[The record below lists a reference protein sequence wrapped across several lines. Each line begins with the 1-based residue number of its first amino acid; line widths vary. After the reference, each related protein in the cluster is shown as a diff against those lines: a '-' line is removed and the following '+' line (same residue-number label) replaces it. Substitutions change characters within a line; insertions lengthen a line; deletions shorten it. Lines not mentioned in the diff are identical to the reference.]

1 MRHCGR
7 HQKLV
12 LPPEHQVQHAWTRRR
27 ATRALGVRFTVPCLA
42 GATRRHLAPA
52 PTLQVVAEGSVC
64 GGSEEEEAE
73 INEVFL
79 REEVMIKTSRVEHHD
94 NIKGHR
100 MSKYRK
106 GLYNKLCHC
115 LCSERRKPG
124 GNLHFNIEI

>member
-12 LPPEHQVQHAWTRRR
+12 LPPEHQVHHAWTRRR
-27 ATRALGVRFTVPCLA
+27 ATRHLVLGSRCPA

-52 PTLQVVAEGSVC
+52 PTLQVVAEGST

-79 REEVMIKTSRVEHHD
+79 REEVMIKTSRVEPHA

-106 GLYNKLCHC
+106 GFYNILP

-124 GNLHFNIEI
+124 GSLYSNIEI

>member
-1 MRHCGR
+1 M
-7 HQKLV
+7 
-12 LPPEHQVQHAWTRRR
+12 W
-27 ATRALGVRFTVPCLA
+27 
-42 GATRRHLAPA
+42 
-52 PTLQVVAEGSVC
+52 
-64 GGSEEEEAE
+64 GSEEEEAE

-79 REEVMIKTSRVEHHD
+79 REEVMIKTSRVEPHA

-124 GNLHFNIEI
+124 GNLYFKIEI